1 MKRPNGTGTVF
12 KYKDGWFATPPGG
25 KRKKFRTR
33 KEALSYLESF
43 DGSKDPAKI
52 SELWSTYLLTGYLD
66 LSEAKQKHY
75 LAVYDRLEPVHNKD
89 IGSLSIKDLQ
99 SLVAPYSEFY
109 AQKDIRTVLSHLYEI
124 AIAQQMVPYNLTKS
138 MRLVKHEEKK
148 GEAWTPV
155 EIQAFWNAWNGGN
168 KFVGYILLM
177 CYTGMMPG
185 ELRNIHRNMIDYEA
199 HEIKG
204 AGIKTQVRRD
214 SPIVLCDK
222 IVPVLQELMS
232 DSLVLWPLG
241 KHSFYDHYYDTL
253 EKIGVRKLPP
263 YSCRHTMATLVVN
276 ETSPLVAQKIMRHSQ
291 VSTTQRYVHPTSET
305 LLEAVNKID

>member
-25 KRKKFRTR
+25 NRKKFRTR
-33 KEALSYLESF
+33 KEALAYLESF
-43 DGSKDPAKI
+43 DGSVSCSTI
-52 SELWSTYLLTGYLD
+52 SELWSTYLLTGFLD
-66 LSEAKQKHY
+66 LSDAKQKHY
-75 LAVYDRLEPVHNKD
+75 QTVYDRLEPVHNRE
-89 IGSLSIKDLQ
+89 ISSLTIKDLQ

-138 MRLVKHEEKK
+138 MHLVSHEEKK
-148 GEAWTPV
+148 GEAWTV
-155 EIQAFWNAWNGGN
+155 DEINKFWNAWNNGD
-168 KFVGYILLM
+168 KEVGYVLLM
-177 CYTGMMPG
+177 SYTGMMPG
-185 ELRNIHRNMIDYEA
+185 EVLNVRRNMIDYEA
-199 HEIKG
+199 HEIRG
-204 AGIKTQVRRD
+204 AGIKTKVRKD

-232 DSLVLWPLG
+232 DSLVLWPFG
-241 KHSFYDHYYDTL
+241 KHCFYDHYYAAI
-253 EKIGVRKLPP
+253 KRCGVRELPP

-291 VSTTQRYVHPTSET
+291 VTTTQRYVHPSSDT
-305 LLEAVNKID
+305 LLDAVNKL